1 MAITLHYKCVKASQL
16 TREDIKSNPGPRNY
30 AIKKALLASHH
41 QGHSRYGDSAGMQCT
56 IIAYF
61 SIIYSAVKRV
71 GLWKSLDLDIIL
83 AQGDELF
90 QSVRINEP
98 LAVDE
103 LPLTFSFEGHDIS
116 CQRLCHESHLFV
128 DIDNLFENY
137 RHYNS
142 DQMGNGAIFTCGGF
156 SFATIMVC
164 ELFFLFDSHNRNID
178 GFNDPNSRAVLFE
191 FRTMMPLKNFIKSF
205 FENCTGVSLETQHD
219 LQYIGVQISDN
230 LKEEILQSLQRK
242 RKSLHNKVYQTKK
255 KTGDPTSIFR
265 QNQEYYPHNA
275 DRILSDRKQYHVNNL
290 DKIRENEELIMPKI
304 LNLLE

>member
-116 CQRLCHESHLFV
+116 CQRSSHESRLFV
-128 DIDNLFENY
+128 VIDNLFENY

-142 DQMGNGAIFTCGGF
+142 DQRGNGTIFTYGRF
-156 SFATIMVC
+156 SFATIWCVNSFSFLICTVAILIVLIILMA
-164 ELFFLFDSHNRNID
+164 ELCFF
-178 GFNDPNSRAVLFE
+178 
-191 FRTMMPLKNFIKSF
+191 NFA
-205 FENCTGVSLETQHD
+205 L
-219 LQYIGVQISDN
+219 
-230 LKEEILQSLQRK
+230 
-242 RKSLHNKVYQTKK
+242 
-255 KTGDPTSIFR
+255 
-265 QNQEYYPHNA
+265 
-275 DRILSDRKQYHVNNL
+275 
-290 DKIRENEELIMPKI
+290 
-304 LNLLE
+304 